1 MKKLMLFVALA
12 TCAAVLAAGP
22 KAKSGARRTPRR
34 ASQQQTVGGVKVKS
48 DVRRAPYQG
57 AISVDAASG
66 RVIFEDRADAKCC
79 PASVTKLMTLLL
91 VLEDMHALKYSTVD
105 EVTATVRCTR
115 EKPSVCG
122 LKPGMKITVDELL
135 FAMLVHSSN
144 DAAVLL
150 AENSTARNA
159 GREIQGGDLQAFV
172 QRMNEKAKAL
182 GMAHTSFVTPN
193 GFPPPHGSGKPYDTS
208 TARDLVKLARAL
220 VKYGEVY
227 RWTSA
232 KTYTMKTVVNKQ
244 GQPVKFLNHNNILR
258 MDKKKIVN
266 AQGESEVDGLKTGYA
281 EYCGS
286 SIILTGKRN
295 GHRAIVVVVG
305 SETSKLRDE
314 HARRL
319 MVDALDAVS
328 R

>member
-1 MKKLMLFVALA
+1 MKKLMLLVILA
-12 TCAAVLAAGP
+12 ACAAAVAAP
-22 KAKSGARRTPRR
+22 KAKGGARRAP
-34 ASQQQTVGGVKVKS
+34 QQAAAGVKVKS
-48 DVRRAPYQG
+48 DVRRMPYQG

-91 VLEDMHALKYSTVD
+91 VLEDMHAMKYSTVD

-172 QRMNEKAKAL
+172 QRMNEKAQAL
-182 GMAHTSFVTPN
+182 GMAATSFVTPN
-193 GFPPPHGSGKPYDTS
+193 GYPPPNGSGKPYDTS

-220 VKYGEVY
+220 VKYNEVY

-232 KTYTMKTVVNKQ
+232 KTYT
-244 GQPVKFLNHNNILR
+244 
-258 MDKKKIVN
+258 KI
-266 AQGESEVDGLKTGYA
+266 
-281 EYCGS
+281 
-286 SIILTGKRN
+286 
-295 GHRAIVVVVG
+295 
-305 SETSKLRDE
+305 
-314 HARRL
+314 
-319 MVDALDAVS
+319 
-328 R
+328 

>member
-1 MKKLMLFVALA
+1 MKKLMLLVFFAA
-12 TCAAVLAAGP
+12 CAAVVAAP
-22 KAKSGARRTPRR
+22 KAKGGARRAPK
-34 ASQQQTVGGVKVKS
+34 QQAVAGVKVKS
-48 DVRRAPYQG
+48 AVRRSPYQG

-91 VLEDMHALKYSTVD
+91 VLEDMHAMKYSTVD
-105 EVTATVRCTR
+105 EVTATVRCSR

-159 GREIQGGDLQAFV
+159 GREIQGGDLQAFIL
-172 QRMNEKAKAL
+172 RMNEKAKAL
-182 GMAHTSFVTPN
+182 GMASTSFVTPN

-220 VKYGEVY
+220 VKYNEVY

-232 KTYTMKTVVNKQ
+232 KTYTMKTIVNKD
-244 GQPVKFLNHNNILR
+244 GQPITFLNHNNILR

-266 AQGESEVDGLKTGYA
+266 AQGVSEVDGLKTGYA

-305 SETSKLRDE
+305 SETSKMRDE

-319 MVDALDAVS
+319 MVAALEAVS

>member
-1 MKKLMLFVALA
+1 MKKLMLLMVLVA
-12 TCAAVLAAGP
+12 CAAVVAAP
-22 KAKSGARRTPRR
+22 KAKKGPTRRVPQKQ
-34 ASQQQTVGGVKVKS
+34 AVAGLKVKS

-66 RVIFEDRADAKCC
+66 KVIFEDRADAKCC

-91 VLEDMHALKYSTVD
+91 VLEDMHALKYSPVD
-105 EVTATVRCTR
+105 EVTASVRCTR

-135 FAMLVHSSN
+135 FVMLVHSAN

-172 QRMNEKAKAL
+172 QRMNEKAREL
-182 GMAHTSFVTPN
+182 GMTSTSFVTPN
-193 GFPPPHGSGKPYDTS
+193 GFPPPYGSGKPYDTS

-220 VKYGEVY
+220 VKYNEIY

-232 KTYTMKTVVNKQ
+232 KTYTMKTIVNKQ

-266 AQGESEVDGLKTGYA
+266 ARGESEVDGLKTGYA

-286 SIILTGKRN
+286 SIILTGKRD

-305 SETSKLRDE
+305 SETSKMRDE

-319 MVDALDAVS
+319 MVSALDAVS

>member
-1 MKKLMLFVALA
+1 MKKLMILVALA
-12 TCAAVLAAGP
+12 ACAAAVAAP
-22 KAKSGARRTPRR
+22 KAKGGARRAPK
-34 ASQQQTVGGVKVKS
+34 QQAAAGVKVKS
-48 DVRRAPYQG
+48 DVRRTPYQG

-91 VLEDMHALKYSTVD
+91 VLEDMHAMKYSTVD

-135 FAMLVHSSN
+135 FAMLVHSAN

-172 QRMNEKAKAL
+172 QRMNEKAQAL
-182 GMAHTSFVTPN
+182 GMASTSFVTPN

-220 VKYGEVY
+220 VKYSEIY

-232 KTYTMKTVVNKQ
+232 KTYTMKTITNKE

-286 SIILTGKRN
+286 SIILSGKRN
-295 GHRAIVVVVG
+295 GHRAIVIVVG

>member
-1 MKKLMLFVALA
+1 MKKLMLVAALA
-12 TCAAVLAAGP
+12 ACAAAFAAP
-22 KAKSGARRTPRR
+22 KAKGGAHR
-34 ASQQQTVGGVKVKS
+34 APKQQAAAGVKVKS
-48 DVRRAPYQG
+48 DVRRTPYQG

-91 VLEDMHALKYSTVD
+91 VLEDLHAMKYSTVD

-159 GREIQGGDLQAFV
+159 GREIESGDLQAFV

-182 GMAHTSFVTPN
+182 GMASTSFVTPN

-220 VKYGEVY
+220 VKYAEVY

-232 KTYTMKTVVNKQ
+232 KTYTMKTVVNRE
-244 GQPVKFLNHNNILR
+244 GRPVTFLNHNNILR

-305 SETSKLRDE
+305 SETSKMRDE

>member
-1 MKKLMLFVALA
+1 MKKLILLVVLA
-12 TCAAVLAAGP
+12 GCAAAIAVP
-22 KAKSGARRTPRR
+22 KAKGGARRAPK
-34 ASQQQTVGGVKVKS
+34 QQAAAGVKVKS
-48 DVRRAPYQG
+48 DVRRTPYQG

-91 VLEDMHALKYSTVD
+91 VLEDMHAMKYSPVD
-105 EVTATVRCTR
+105 EVAATVRCTR

-122 LKPGMKITVDELL
+122 LRPGLKISVDELL
-135 FAMLVHSSN
+135 FAMLVQSAN

-159 GREIQGGDLQAFV
+159 GRDIAGGDLQAFV
-172 QRMNEKAKAL
+172 QRMNAKAKSL
-182 GMAHTSFVTPN
+182 GMASTSFVTPN

-220 VKYGEVY
+220 MKYTEIY

-232 KTYTMKTVVNKQ
+232 KTYTMKSITTKE
-244 GQPVKFLNHNNILR
+244 GQPLTFLNHNNILR

-281 EYCGS
+281 DYCGS

-295 GHRAIVVVVG
+295 GHRAIVIVVG

-319 MVDALDAVS
+319 MVSALDAVS